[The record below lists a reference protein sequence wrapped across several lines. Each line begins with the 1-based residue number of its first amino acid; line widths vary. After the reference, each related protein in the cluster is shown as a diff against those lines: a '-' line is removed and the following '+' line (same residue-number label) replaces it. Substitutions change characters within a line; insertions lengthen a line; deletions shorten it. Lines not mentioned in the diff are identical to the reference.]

1 MAIARADAPS
11 NVPQRISGITAAGTY
26 CVENLYDGRARIAVV
41 AGNSAPT
48 DTQTYFELAGHD
60 HLDITLKASETAWL
74 WGPRAGQ
81 SARVSFNQV

>member
-11 NVPQRISGITAAGTY
+11 NAPVRITGLTTGSWR
-26 CVENLYDGRARIAVV
+26 VENLYDSRARIAVV

-48 DTQTYFELAGHD
+48 DLQTYFELAGHE
-60 HLDITLKASETAWL
+60 HLSLTVKANESCWL

-81 SARVSFNQV
+81 SARVSFNEA